1 VPRAK
6 QSKPAASSKQT
17 KFIFIT
23 GGVVSSLGKGIVSSS
38 LGLLLKSRGLRV
50 TIQKFDPYI
59 NVDPGTM
66 SPYQHGEVYVTD
78 DGAETDLDLGHYER
92 FLDINMTRAN
102 NTTTGQVYNEVIQ
115 RERRGDYLGATVQV
129 VPHVTDEIRR
139 RMMALSETGNFDVVI
154 TEIGGTVGDIESL
167 PFLEAMRQ
175 LMMKVGKKHCISIHL
190 TLVPFISSA
199 GELKT
204 KPTQHSVK
212 TLLEI
217 GIQPDVLVCRSE
229 HHLSKGLREKIG
241 LFCNVDPHAVVEAR
255 DAKTIYEVPLTF
267 AQEKVDEIVLERL
280 GLKAKGRLDLN
291 RWRKFVTRVK
301 EPNNAI
307 RIGIVGKYVQL
318 QDAYKSISEAFIHAG
333 AENDAKVDL
342 VWINSEEL
350 EEKKNIASYFEGID
364 GILVAPGFGSRGVE
378 GKIKAIEYVRKNRI
392 PFFGICLGM
401 QCAVIEYSRNACGL
415 KYANSAEFEDSG
427 DNVID
432 LMLDQK
438 KVQTKGGTMRLGSYP
453 CIIKRGSLA
462 HKIYR
467 DQFITERHRHR
478 YEVNNAY
485 RSQLEKNGL
494 ILSGLSPDGNLVEM
508 VELDQKV
515 HPFFIGVQFHPE
527 LKSRAIKAHP
537 IFREFVKASL
547 DRHNS
552 SRGVSRNGAARS
564 NGTTKKLSASQ
575 SSSNGHT
582 KPKASRAK
590 RATVK

>member
-1 VPRAK
+1 MKRASKEKPPK
-6 QSKPAASSKQT
+6 QKPATQT

-66 SPYQHGEVYVTD
+66 SPYQHGEVYVTE

-139 RMMALSETGNFDVVI
+139 RMMALGETGNFDVVI

-167 PFLEAMRQ
+167 PFMEAMRQ
-175 LMMKVGKKHCISIHL
+175 LMMKVGKKNCLSIHL
-190 TLVPFISSA
+190 TLVPYIASA

-229 HHLSKGLREKIG
+229 HHLSKSLREKIG
-241 LFCNVDPHAVVEAR
+241 LFCNVEPNAVVEAL

-267 AQEKVDEIVLERL
+267 AREKVDAIVLEKL
-280 GLKAKGRLDLN
+280 GLEAGALDLN
-291 RWRKFVTRVK
+291 KWKRYVARVK
-301 EPNNAI
+301 EPSKTV
-307 RIGIVGKYVQL
+307 RIGMIGKYVQL
-318 QDAYKSISEAFIHAG
+318 LDAYKSIIEAFIHAG
-333 AENDAKVDL
+333 AENDAKVEL

-350 EEKKNIASYFEGID
+350 EEKKSIASYFEGID

-378 GKIKAIEYVRKNRI
+378 GKIKAIEYVRKNKI

-401 QCAVIEYSRNACGL
+401 QCAVIEFARNVCGL
-415 KYANSAEFEDSG
+415 KEANSTEFVRSKEP
-427 DNVID
+427 VID
-432 LMLDQK
+432 LMPDQRAIE
-438 KVQTKGGTMRLGSYP
+438 TKGGTMRLGSYP
-453 CIIKRGSLA
+453 CILRKGTLTN
-462 HKIYR
+462 KIYK

-478 YEVNNAY
+478 YEVNNTFRDTLA
-485 RSQLEKNGL
+485 EHGL
-494 ILSGLSPDGNLVEM
+494 ILSGVSPDGHLVEI
-508 VELDQKV
+508 VELKQTE

-527 LKSRAIKAHP
+527 LKSRATKAHP

-547 DRHNS
+547 LHKAER
-552 SRGVSRNGAARS
+552 VARS
-564 NGTTKKLSASQ
+564 VRDVRKG
-575 SSSNGHT
+575 
-582 KPKASRAK
+582 KASMNRVAK
-590 RATVK
+590 NAHATVAAKATKRKSRV